1 MIPFTDMITED
12 LEYLKK
18 RFSTEVDDIQDDI
31 DTRQTRL
38 NTRLQRQAQ
47 DAVAQTELQT
57 ALTAAE
63 TMLAELQAANASA
76 SSIATAQA
84 VVDERQAESINL
96 TASPSYV
103 SDREAHVIQLEIDVL
118 EQAKVVRN
126 TRIGEIDSALGN

>member
-1 MIPFTDMITED
+1 MTTED

-31 DTRQTRL
+31 NTRQVRL
-38 NTRLQRQAQ
+38 NNRLQRQAE
-47 DAVAQTELQT
+47 DAVAQAALQT
-57 ALTAAE
+57 EISDAQ

-84 VVDERQAESINL
+84 VVDERQAESTNM

-103 SDREAHVIQLEIDVL
+103 SDREAQVIQLEIDVL
-118 EQAKVVRN
+118 EQAKTVRN
-126 TRIGEIDSALGN
+126 TRIGEIDTVLAA